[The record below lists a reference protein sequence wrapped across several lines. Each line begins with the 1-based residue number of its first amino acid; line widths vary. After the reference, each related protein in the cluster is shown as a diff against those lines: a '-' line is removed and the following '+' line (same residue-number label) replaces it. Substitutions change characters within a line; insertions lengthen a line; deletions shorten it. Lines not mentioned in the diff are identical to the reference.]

1 VSRALPVGVVSLV
14 GVLLFLWPFL
24 GSGLPANTPAW
35 TLALACV
42 AGLFLVEA
50 GTRQLDS
57 RAVALLAAI
66 AAIDTALRLA
76 VIEGIGGF
84 SPIFFLVLCAGYIFG
99 TSFGFLAGALSMLV
113 SALAGG
119 GVGPWVPYQIFAV
132 GWVGVAAGLAGH
144 WRRQSVTPGWRD
156 VLVLAGVGA
165 AMGYVVG
172 ALLDITDWVPVYRG
186 NPSLGWLP
194 GMDAPTA
201 LLHFGRFYVLTSLTY
216 DTFRAVGNVLMVMA
230 LGVPVLGALGRLR
243 ARLTFEVVQ
252 SPLPARQGW
261 PRSPGHDFVSST
273 PNRRA

>member
-1 VSRALPVGVVSLV
+1 LKRALPVGVVSLV
-14 GVLLFLWPFL
+14 GVLLFVWPFF

-35 TLALACV
+35 TLTLGCM

-84 SPIFFLVLCAGYIFG
+84 SPIFFLILCAGYAFG
-99 TSFGFLAGALSMLV
+99 PSFGFLAGALSMLV

-144 WRRQSVTPGWRD
+144 WSRKSAAPGWRD
-156 VLVLAGVGA
+156 VLVLAGVGGV
-165 AMGYVVG
+165 MGYVVG

-194 GMDAPTA
+194 GMDPATS
-201 LLHFGRFYVLTSLTY
+201 LLHFGRFYLLTSLAY
-216 DTFRAVGNVLMVMA
+216 DTFRAVGNVLMVVA
-230 LGVPVLGALGRLR
+230 LGVPVLAALGRLR
-243 ARLTFEVVQ
+243 ARLAFEVVRLV
-252 SPLPARQGW
+252 P
-261 PRSPGHDFVSST
+261 
-273 PNRRA
+273 

>member
-1 VSRALPVGVVSLV
+1 MSRALPVGVVSLA
-14 GVLLFLWPFL
+14 GVFLFLWPFF

-84 SPIFFLVLCAGYIFG
+84 SPIFFLVLCAGYVFG
-99 TSFGFLAGALSMLV
+99 MSFGFLAGALSMLV

-132 GWVGVAAGLAGH
+132 GWVGVAAGMAGH
-144 WRRQSVTPGWRD
+144 WSRGTGTPGWRD
-156 VLVLAGVGA
+156 LLVLGGVGA
-165 AMGYVVG
+165 VTGYLVG

-186 NPSLGWLP
+186 NPLLGWLP
-194 GMDAPTA
+194 GMDPATS
-201 LLHFGRFYVLTSLTY
+201 LLHFARFYLVTSLAY
-216 DTFRAVGNVLMVMA
+216 DTFRAVGNVLMVLA
-230 LGVPVLGALGRLR
+230 LGAPVLAALNRLR
-243 ARLTFEVVQ
+243 ARLTFEVVGVA
-252 SPLPARQGW
+252 P
-261 PRSPGHDFVSST
+261 
-273 PNRRA
+273 

>member
-1 VSRALPVGVVSLV
+1 VSRALPVGAVSLV

-42 AGLFLVEA
+42 AGLILVEA

-84 SPIFFLVLCAGYIFG
+84 SPIFFLVLCAGYVFG
-99 TSFGFLAGALSMLV
+99 TSFGFLAGALSILV

-132 GWVGVAAGLAGH
+132 GWVGVAAGIAGH
-144 WRRQSVTPGWRD
+144 MIGRPGTPRWRD
-156 VLVLAGVGA
+156 VLALAGVGA
-165 AMGYVVG
+165 AMGYAVG

-194 GMDAPTA
+194 GMSAATS
-201 LLHFGRFYVLTSLTY
+201 LLHFARFYALTSVAY
-216 DTFRAVGNVLMVMA
+216 DTFRAAGNVLMVLA
-230 LGVPVLGALGRLR
+230 LGAPVMAALGRLR
-243 ARLTFEVVQ
+243 ARLTFEVVRLAPEGTA
-252 SPLPARQGW
+252 SPSG
-261 PRSPGHDFVSST
+261 
-273 PNRRA
+273 

>member
-1 VSRALPVGVVSLV
+1 MSRALPVGVVSLV

-35 TLALACV
+35 TLTLACV

>member
-1 VSRALPVGVVSLV
+1 MRRAIPVGIVSVV

-24 GSGLPANTPAW
+24 GSDLPANTPAW
-35 TLALACV
+35 TLTLACV

-84 SPIFFLVLCAGYIFG
+84 SPIFFLVLCAGYVFG

-119 GVGPWVPYQIFAV
+119 GVGPWVPYQVFAV

-144 WRRQSVTPGWRD
+144 WRTQGTPGWRD
-156 VLVLAGVGA
+156 ILVLAGVGA
-165 AMGYVVG
+165 AMGYAVG

-194 GMDAPTA
+194 GMDAATS
-201 LLHFGRFYVLTSLTY
+201 LLHFARFYVLTSLAY
-216 DTFRAVGNVLMVMA
+216 DTFRAVGNVVMVLA
-230 LGVPVLGALGRLR
+230 LGIPVLGALGRLR
-243 ARLTFEVVQ
+243 ARLTFEI
-252 SPLPARQGW
+252 
-261 PRSPGHDFVSST
+261 VS
-273 PNRRA
+273 A

>member
-1 VSRALPVGVVSLV
+1 MRRALPVGVVSLV
-14 GVLLFLWPFL
+14 GIFLFVWPFL

-35 TLALACV
+35 TLTLACV

-76 VIEGIGGF
+76 VIQGIGGF
-84 SPIFFLVLCAGYIFG
+84 SPIFFLVLCAGYVFG

-144 WRRQSVTPGWRD
+144 WRRSSGTAGWRD
-156 VLVLAGVGA
+156 ILVLAGVGA
-165 AMGYVVG
+165 VTGYLVG

-194 GMDAPTA
+194 GMDPVTS
-201 LLHFGRFYVLTSLTY
+201 LEHFGRFYLLTSLAY
-216 DTFRAVGNVLMVMA
+216 DTFRAVGNVLMVLV
-230 LGVPVLGALGRLR
+230 LGAPVLAALGRLR
-243 ARLTFEVVQ
+243 ARLTFEVVGS
-252 SPLPARQGW
+252 SP
-261 PRSPGHDFVSST
+261 
-273 PNRRA
+273 